1 MTEMGLMNIIVETLN
16 EQEKENGSDARWERL
31 HTKPVEIVDTPRG
44 RRYRDPKSGKF
55 TDE

>member
-1 MTEMGLMNIIVETLN
+1 MGLMDIIVETLN
-16 EQEKENGSDARWERL
+16 EQEKENGSDTRWERL